1 MSDSD
6 NTTTQGLS
14 VQQLLCAVENELI
27 PRLLCAH
34 ASEVSEGNSPARR
47 ATPVPGPWADDRPVS
62 DFAALCIA
70 EDVQAAAE
78 HISSLVGQG
87 IGLDAVYLYLL
98 APAARELG
106 RLWGEDDLSFLDV
119 QLGLTCLQNLVCDC
133 GPIGFHHAVASPHS
147 VLLSSVPGDQH
158 TFAIAMVTDFFRR
171 FGWQA
176 SNLSGL
182 SADFLYERIGSRH
195 YDVLGL
201 SVNNTDSLQALE
213 RLLPRLRR
221 TSLNPRLVI
230 LVGGDIVQ
238 EQRRRVEALGVDL
251 VAADAHVAVH
261 EAERLVALVRSKQ
274 ADVGRLAEG
283 RVAMA
288 E

>member
-6 NTTTQGLS
+6 STTTRGLS

-34 ASEVSEGNSPARR
+34 ASEVSEGNSPARL
-47 ATPVPGPWADDRPVS
+47 ATPLAGPWADEPEVS
-62 DFAALCIA
+62 RFATLCIDDDG
-70 EDVQAAAE
+70 EAASR
-78 HISSLVGQG
+78 HISGLVGQG

-106 RLWGEDDLSFLDV
+106 KRWGDDDLSFVDV
-119 QLGLTCLQNLVCDC
+119 QFGLTFLHNLVCDC
-133 GPIGFHHAVASPHS
+133 GPIGFHHAVALPHS

-176 SNLSGL
+176 SNLCGL
-182 SADFLYERIGSRH
+182 SADFLFERIASRH

-201 SVNNTDSLQALE
+201 SANNTDSLIELE
-213 RLLPRLRR
+213 RLLPRLRKA
-221 TSLNPRLVI
+221 SFNPRLVVI
-230 LVGGDIVQ
+230 IGGDIVH
-238 EQRRRVEALGVDL
+238 EQRRRIEALGVDL

-261 EAERLVALVRSKQ
+261 EAERLVALARACE
-274 ADVGRLAEG
+274 ADADRIVEG
-283 RVAMA
+283 RFAMV